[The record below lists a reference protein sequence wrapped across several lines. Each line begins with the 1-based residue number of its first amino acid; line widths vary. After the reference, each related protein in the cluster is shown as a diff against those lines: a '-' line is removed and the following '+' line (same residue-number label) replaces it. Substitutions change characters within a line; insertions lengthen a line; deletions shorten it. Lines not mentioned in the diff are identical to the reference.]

1 MDDATRLRGAAE
13 EIDSHHPALQVDRR
27 GFVKTALS
35 AGFAAAV
42 SPVVAQTMITTDT
55 QGLTAGEVKIPAKGG
70 DMPGYRAMPAG
81 KSGLAT
87 VLVVQEVFG
96 VHEHIK
102 DLCRRLA
109 KAGFLAVAPE
119 LYARQGDP
127 AKYTDIG
134 KLIGELVSK
143 VHDAQVMDDLDAS
156 AAWAAKNGGD
166 GGKLGV
172 TGFCWGGRIVWMYA
186 AHNPKLKAGVAWYGA
201 TTRAFAAG
209 DKTPLDV
216 VGQIKAPVLGLY
228 GAADQGIPTDT
239 VEKMRD
245 ALKAAGNNKCE
256 IVIYPDAPHGF
267 NADYRPSYRKE
278 AAEDGWKRCVAW
290 FNKNLG

>member
-1 MDDATRLRGAAE
+1 MDESSGLRGAAE
-13 EIDSHHPALQVDRR
+13 EIDSLLPPLQVDRR

-42 SPVVAQTMITTDT
+42 SPVVAQTMIVTDS

-70 DMPGYRAMPAG
+70 DMPAYRAMPAG

-102 DLCRRLA
+102 DMCRRFA

-127 AKYTDIG
+127 AKYPDIS
-134 KLIGELVSK
+134 KLISELVSK
-143 VHDAQVMDDLDAS
+143 VSDAQVMDDLDAT
-156 AAWAAKNGGD
+156 AVWAARNGGAAARV
-166 GGKLGV
+166 GV

-186 AHNPKLKAGVAWYGA
+186 AHNPMLKAGVAWYGSTA
-201 TTRAFAAG
+201 RAFSPG
-209 DKTPLDV
+209 DKSALDV

-228 GAADQGIPTDT
+228 GGADQGIPTDT

-256 IVIYPDAPHGF
+256 FVIYPDAPHGF
-267 NADYRPSYRKE
+267 NADYRPTYRKE
-278 AAEDGWKRCVAW
+278 PAEDGWKRCVAW
-290 FNKNLG
+290 FNKNLP